1 MNGPVIIFDNGSGYL
16 KAGLSTSQKPDV
28 TIPAL
33 VGRPMLRY
41 AEQLNEVELKPL
53 MIGDEIIP
61 VRSLLELSY
70 PITEGIIENE
80 DDMFLLWNYCLTQKL
95 NIKKDELKNK
105 TILLTEAP
113 GNPLKNKVK
122 MMQILFEK
130 LQVSR
135 MNIEPQAKLTLICE
149 GLTSGIVLDSGDGV
163 SHCIPIFGN
172 SILTHNIKRL
182 NVAGRHI
189 TNYLTRLLQLKGYS
203 FNSTADFETVKE
215 IKEKYCFVSCDIESD
230 RKLDKETTYYN
241 SYAKLPDGRTIRV
254 SNEKFEAPEILFSP
268 ILANVEQNG
277 INDMVY
283 SSIQGC
289 PIDTRKEL
297 YGNIVLSGATT
308 MFPGFASRIEKEIR
322 NSYITNNL
330 KNASDKTIKIKIGI
344 IDSPRRKF
352 SVFIGAGV
360 LANIVNK
367 DPNGEYWI
375 NKTQYDEIGG
385 DAIFKSKNLQ
395 NKL

>member
-1 MNGPVIIFDNGSGYL
+1 MKDPIIIFDNGSGYL
-16 KAGLSTSQKPDV
+16 KAGFSTSQKPDV

-95 NIKKDELKNK
+95 NIKEDELKNK

-130 LQVSR
+130 LEVSR

-163 SHCIPIFGN
+163 SHCIPVFDN
-172 SILTHNIKRL
+172 SILTHHIKRL

-189 TNYLTRLLQLKGYS
+189 TNYLTRLLQLK
-203 FNSTADFETVKE
+203 
-215 IKEKYCFVSCDIESD
+215 
-230 RKLDKETTYYN
+230 
-241 SYAKLPDGRTIRV
+241 
-254 SNEKFEAPEILFSP
+254 
-268 ILANVEQNG
+268 
-277 INDMVY
+277 
-283 SSIQGC
+283 
-289 PIDTRKEL
+289 
-297 YGNIVLSGATT
+297 
-308 MFPGFASRIEKEIR
+308 
-322 NSYITNNL
+322 
-330 KNASDKTIKIKIGI
+330 
-344 IDSPRRKF
+344 
-352 SVFIGAGV
+352 
-360 LANIVNK
+360 
-367 DPNGEYWI
+367 
-375 NKTQYDEIGG
+375 
-385 DAIFKSKNLQ
+385 
-395 NKL
+395 

>member
-95 NIKKDELKNK
+95 NIKEDELKNK

-130 LQVSR
+130 LHVSR

-163 SHCIPIFGN
+163 SHCIPVFDN
-172 SILTHNIKRL
+172 SILTHHIKRL

-189 TNYLTRLLQLKGYS
+189 TNYLTRLLQLK
-203 FNSTADFETVKE
+203 
-215 IKEKYCFVSCDIESD
+215 
-230 RKLDKETTYYN
+230 
-241 SYAKLPDGRTIRV
+241 
-254 SNEKFEAPEILFSP
+254 
-268 ILANVEQNG
+268 
-277 INDMVY
+277 
-283 SSIQGC
+283 
-289 PIDTRKEL
+289 
-297 YGNIVLSGATT
+297 
-308 MFPGFASRIEKEIR
+308 
-322 NSYITNNL
+322 
-330 KNASDKTIKIKIGI
+330 
-344 IDSPRRKF
+344 
-352 SVFIGAGV
+352 
-360 LANIVNK
+360 
-367 DPNGEYWI
+367 
-375 NKTQYDEIGG
+375 
-385 DAIFKSKNLQ
+385 
-395 NKL
+395 